1 MKTPIVERHSKPFV
15 CMDQLPIDA
24 FGCGTYPRTA
34 IMPMVFGDCVF
45 DRASRE
51 LTCRGAVVH
60 GGPKLLA
67 LLELLLD
74 ARPRALTKD
83 EIHKALWGA
92 TFVSDATLTS
102 LVAELRAAIGDDA
115 RSPRFIRT
123 IHGYGY
129 RFVGEVSAATT
140 DVGTE
145 AHTTTYRLI
154 VGDRDIVLPY
164 GEHVL
169 GRSGDAAILIDEAGV
184 SRHHAR
190 ITIDA
195 DGATLRDLGSKNG
208 TVVNGSAAEGAVR
221 LTDGAII
228 LLGATA
234 LTFRIVEAL
243 RSTETLTAARF
254 RTKL

>member
-1 MKTPIVERHSKPFV
+1 
-15 CMDQLPIDA
+15 
-24 FGCGTYPRTA
+24 
-34 IMPMVFGDCVF
+34 MPPVVFGDCAF

-51 LTCRGAVVH
+51 LTRRGAAVH

-74 ARPRALTKD
+74 AKPRALTKD
-83 EIHKALWGA
+83 EIHKSLWGE

-129 RFVGEVSAATT
+129 SFFGGVSVATT
-140 DVGTE
+140 RPGSD
-145 AHTTTYRLI
+145 AQTTTYRLI
-154 VGDRDIVLPY
+154 VGDREIVLPV

-169 GRSGDAAILIDEAGV
+169 GRSGDASIIVDEAGV
-184 SRHHAR
+184 SRHHAQ

-195 DGATLRDLGSKNG
+195 HGATLHDLSSKNG
-208 TVVNGSAAEGAVR
+208 TVVNGSAVEGPFT

-234 LTFRIVEAL
+234 LTFRIVETL
-243 RSTETLTAARF
+243 GSTETLTAARF
-254 RTKL
+254 RTNL

>member
-1 MKTPIVERHSKPFV
+1 MRV
-15 CMDQLPIDA
+15 
-24 FGCGTYPRTA
+24 
-34 IMPMVFGDCVF
+34 VFGDCVF

-74 ARPRALTKD
+74 AKPRALTKN
-83 EIHKALWGA
+83 EIHQSLWGT

-102 LVAELRAAIGDDA
+102 LVAELRAAIGDAA

-129 RFVGEVSAATT
+129 SFFGEVSAAT
-140 DVGTE
+140 
-145 AHTTTYRLI
+145 AHPDIVLTTACRLI
-154 VGDRDIVLPY
+154 VGDREIVLPL

-169 GRSGDAAILIDEAGV
+169 GRSGEASILIDEAGV

-195 DGATLRDLGSKNG
+195 HTATLRDLGSKNG
-208 TVVNGSAAEGAVR
+208 TTVNGSAVEGPVR

-234 LTFRIVEAL
+234 LTFRIVDAIG
-243 RSTETLTAARF
+243 STETLTAARS
-254 RTKL
+254 RTNL

>member
-1 MKTPIVERHSKPFV
+1 MRV
-15 CMDQLPIDA
+15 
-24 FGCGTYPRTA
+24 
-34 IMPMVFGDCVF
+34 VFGDCVF

-74 ARPRALTKD
+74 AKPRALTKD
-83 EIHKALWGA
+83 EIHKSLWGT

-102 LVAELRAAIGDDA
+102 LVAELRAAIGDAA

-129 RFVGEVSAATT
+129 SFFGEVSAATT
-140 DVGTE
+140 HPDGTVL
-145 AHTTTYRLI
+145 ATTCRLI
-154 VGDRDIVLPY
+154 VGDREIALPV

-169 GRSGDAAILIDEAGV
+169 GRSGEASILIDEAGV

-195 DGATLRDLGSKNG
+195 NTATLRDLGSKNG
-208 TVVNGSAAEGAVR
+208 TIVNGSAVEGPVR

-234 LTFRIVEAL
+234 LTFRIVDAIG
-243 RSTETLTAARF
+243 STETLTAARS
-254 RTKL
+254 RTNL

>member
-1 MKTPIVERHSKPFV
+1 
-15 CMDQLPIDA
+15 
-24 FGCGTYPRTA
+24 
-34 IMPMVFGDCVF
+34 MPVVFGDCVF

-51 LTCRGAVVH
+51 LTCRGAIVR

-83 EIHKALWGA
+83 EIHKSLWGA

-102 LVAELRAAIGDDA
+102 LIAELRAAIGDDA
-115 RSPRFIRT
+115 RAPRFIRT

-129 RFVGEVSAATT
+129 SFFGEVGGATT
-140 DVGTE
+140 RPGNE
-145 AHTTTYRLI
+145 GPTTTYRLM
-154 VGDRDIVLPY
+154 VGDRQIVLSI
-164 GEHVL
+164 GEHVI
-169 GRSGDAAILIDEAGV
+169 GRSGEASILVDEAGV
-184 SRHHAR
+184 SRQHAR

-195 DGATLRDLGSKNG
+195 DAATLRDLGSKNG
-208 TVVNGSAAEGAVR
+208 TIVNGSTVEGPVR

-234 LTFRIVEAL
+234 LTFRIVEAIG
-243 RSTETLTAARF
+243 STETLTARF
-254 RTKL
+254 RKNL

>member
-1 MKTPIVERHSKPFV
+1 MRV
-15 CMDQLPIDA
+15 
-24 FGCGTYPRTA
+24 
-34 IMPMVFGDCVF
+34 VFGDCVF

-74 ARPRALTKD
+74 AKPRALTKN
-83 EIHKALWGA
+83 EIHTSLWGT

-102 LVAELRAAIGDDA
+102 LVAELRAAIGDAA

-129 RFVGEVSAATT
+129 RFFGEVSAATPPA
-140 DVGTE
+140 DSAVR
-145 AHTTTYRLI
+145 TTTCRLI
-154 VGDRDIVLPY
+154 VGDREIVLPV

-169 GRSGDAAILIDEAGV
+169 GRSGEASILIDEAGV

-195 DGATLRDLGSKNG
+195 HTATLRDLGSKNG
-208 TVVNGSAAEGAVR
+208 TILNGSAVEGPVR

-234 LTFRIVEAL
+234 LTFRIVDTIG
-243 RSTETLTAARF
+243 STETLTAARP
-254 RTKL
+254 RTNL